1 MIDSPTKTTRKGAH
15 SLKEEVG
22 VLTEEASVPHTLQ
35 VSLYS
40 RAQHRAWRVGAARYM
55 FIA

>member
-1 MIDSPTKTTRKGAH
+1 MIDSPTKTTRKGAY

-35 VSLYS
+35 ASLYS
-40 RAQHRAWRVGAARYM
+40 RAQHRAWQVGAA
-55 FIA
+55 